1 MSASVWIGVAALGS
15 LGALARVGLET
26 LVGSWHTSAFPLG
39 TFAVNVSGALVLGV
53 LAGLAVAGSAQVL
66 LGAGAIG
73 SYTTFST
80 WMLDTHRLS
89 EQGRKRAALV
99 NVLASVVCGLAAA
112 ALGRTI
118 GGRL

>member
-1 MSASVWIGVAALGS
+1 MSAWMWLGVAALGS

-26 LVGSWHTSAFPLG
+26 LVSSRRQIAFPLG
-39 TFAVNVSGALVLGV
+39 TFAVNVSGAFVLGM
-53 LAGLAVAGSAQVL
+53 LAGLAVAGNAQVL

-99 NVLASVVCGLAAA
+99 NVLASIVCGLTAA

-118 GGRL
+118 GGWL